1 MDSLLP
7 GTRLKEVS
15 TGDVVYQGCSVV
27 LSDAVGLVFE
37 VQRTISEGGNVET
50 VVSQILVPWVN
61 VNYVILSEQRT

>member
-1 MDSLLP
+1 MEGLVA

-27 LSDAVGLVFE
+27 HADSIGLVFE
-37 VQRTISEGGNVET
+37 VQRTISEGGNIET

-61 VNYVILSEQRT
+61 VHYVILAEQRS